1 MKATTRKSA
10 KAEHSDYDR
19 WKTDQIKLGL
29 DDIDAGRVMTHAE
42 FMKQSD
48 AHLKRL
54 ARKHAKVA

>member
-1 MKATTRKSA
+1 MNDFRVIK
-10 KAEHSDYDR
+10 HR